1 MHVRSLVIR
10 NLRSIREFDLELRD
24 EETAGWHVVLGDN
37 GSGKTTVVRALALA
51 LMGEKNAAAARQDW
65 SRWLAAGKKSGRI
78 EVVLLQHEEDKWTG
92 RGRQSEAQI
101 DVRVCME
108 AESGSRK
115 RNGQPP
121 TAEFSGAKHVDRTVW
136 GGRTETGWFSAS
148 FGPFRRFSGGDSDMD
163 RLYWSHPRLAPH
175 LSAFGENVDLGE
187 SLRWLKNLQG
197 EQLENEYRADDTQKA
212 VIDFIKHSDIL
223 PHKVCISKVTLKQI
237 MVTDGLG
244 SQVSVEDMSDGYR
257 SILSLT
263 FEIMR
268 LMFLIYGTDAALDA
282 IDAEAGKVNL
292 PGVVAID
299 EIDAHLHPGWQKRV
313 GDWFVDCFPKTQ
325 FLVTT
330 HSPIVCRAAR
340 RGSVWLLPEP
350 GSGEKP
356 RRIVGSE
363 LDRLIDGNVLDAYD
377 TGLFG
382 EDVTRS
388 DSGKAKLEELARLNR
403 KRLSALLS
411 ETEQR
416 RLEELRSTM
425 ASNPNRT
432 AGMAD

>member
-1 MHVRSLVIR
+1 MHVRSLRIE
-10 NLRSIREFDLELRD
+10 NLRSIREFDFELRD
-24 EETAGWHVVLGDN
+24 GKTAGWHVLIGDN

-51 LMGEKNAAAARQDW
+51 LMGEKNAEAARQDW
-65 SRWLAAGKKSGRI
+65 SRWLAAGEKSGRI
-78 EVVLLQHEEDKWTG
+78 DVVLLQHEKDKWIKS
-92 RGRQSEAQI
+92 GRQSEAPI
-101 DVRVCME
+101 I
-108 AESGSRK
+108 AEVHMKAKSGSRK

-121 TAEFSGAKHVDRTVW
+121 AAKFSDVTHADRTVW
-136 GGRTETGWFSAS
+136 GGGEGWFSAS
-148 FGPFRRFSGGDSDMD
+148 FGPFRRFSGGDPDMD

-175 LSAFGENVDLGE
+175 LSAFGENVALGE
-187 SLRWLKNLQG
+187 SLRWLKEIQI
-197 EQLENEYRADDTQKA
+197 EKLENGYRADEVQKA
-212 VIDFIKHSDIL
+212 VIAFINNSSLL
-223 PHKVCISKVTLKQI
+223 PHEARISEVTSKRVT
-237 MVTDGLG
+237 VTDGLG

-268 LMFLIYGTDAALDA
+268 LMFLIYGTDAALGA
-282 IDAEAGKVNL
+282 IDAGAGKVNL

-299 EIDAHLHPGWQKRV
+299 EIDVHLHPGWQKRI

-340 RGSVWLLPEP
+340 RGSVWLLPAP

-356 RRIVGSE
+356 RRVTGSK
-363 LDRLIDGNVLDAYD
+363 LGRLIDGNVLDAYD

-388 DSGKAKLEELARLNR
+388 DSGKAKLEELAKLNR
-403 KRLSALLS
+403 KRLATTLS
-411 ETEQR
+411 KREQR
-416 RLEELRSTM
+416 RLKTLRSTM

-432 AGMAD
+432 TGIAD